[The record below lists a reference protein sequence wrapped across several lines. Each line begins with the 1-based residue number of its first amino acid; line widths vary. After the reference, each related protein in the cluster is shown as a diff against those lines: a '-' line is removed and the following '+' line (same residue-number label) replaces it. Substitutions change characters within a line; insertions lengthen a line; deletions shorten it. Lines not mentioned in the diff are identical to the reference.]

1 MLARLRRRRVFTTEL
16 RERRPVAEGTL
27 EVSFERPAG
36 FTFEAGQYIQVR
48 LPKLLGR
55 DPKGPSRV
63 FSITSSPLDDER
75 VSIAYRDTGSGFKQT
90 LRKLPTGEEVM
101 IEGPHGFY
109 TLPRDASRPVIFVA
123 GGIGI
128 TPFVSMLR
136 FAAQTDRAVP
146 RVTLLYANGNRK
158 SAAYLEEL
166 DELARRSA
174 RLSLRNH
181 FGIVDEA
188 TVRRS
193 VGDLAASRWYVAG
206 PPAMVDAIRGTLH
219 SLGVD
224 QRDVLFEEFVGYA
237 S

>member
-1 MLARLRRRRVFTTEL
+1 MLARLRRRRVFTTAL
-16 RERRPVAEGTL
+16 RERRPVAEETL

-36 FTFEAGQYIQVR
+36 FTFEAGQYVQVR
-48 LPKLLGR
+48 LPKLLCR

-90 LRKLPTGEEVM
+90 LRELPIGEKVM
-101 IEGPHGFY
+101 IEGPHGFN
-109 TLPRDASRPVIFVA
+109 TLPRDASRPVVFVA

-128 TPFVSMLR
+128 TPFLSMLR
-136 FAAQTDRAVP
+136 FADQTDRAVP
-146 RVTLLYANGNRK
+146 RVTLLYANRNRK
-158 SAAYLEEL
+158 SAAYLEEV

-174 RLSLRNH
+174 RLTLRNH

-188 TVRRS
+188 TIRRS
-193 VGDLAASRWYVAG
+193 VGDLAAPRWHIAG
-206 PPAMVDAIRGTLH
+206 PPAMVDAVRGTLH
-219 SLGVD
+219 SMGVD
-224 QRDVLFEEFVGYA
+224 PPDVHFEEFVGYA